1 MVDLLDGHR
10 LENQRLLLL
19 PPPGYV
25 LNDHGE
31 GRPRR
36 VELDVL
42 DVQHQIAHRSLHI
55 GVAAALLAVAVLFH
69 QADVL
74 IGLSQDVLNV
84 AQPPVQILGQ
94 GVAEGHDAAAVHHE
108 ERLVDTLG
116 EPVVLRHHLSQ
127 GVGDG
132 LKALLRE
139 MNPLTD
145 LPLLVHPLLQDQ
157 HADDMGAVADG
168 LYRLD
173 RAPILLGHG
182 LHLLGSH
189 PQAESAGHR
198 RLVLRLGQQSHNR
211 VLVGR
216 RHTFRLGL
224 RHHDGVP
231 VPSGAVDEDVRALQI
246 GQRLQRL

>member
-1 MVDLLDGHR
+1 MITAKAAPAESSWMR
-10 LENQRLLLL
+10 LMSSTRLLT
-19 PPPGYV
+19 V
-25 LNDHGE
+25 
-31 GRPRR
+31 R
-36 VELDVL
+36 
-42 DVQHQIAHRSLHI
+42 LHV

-74 IGLSQDVLNV
+74 IGLSQDVLNI

-108 ERLVDTLG
+108 ECLVDTLG

-173 RAPILLGHG
+173 DVLPFSWVTAFICLVPT
-182 LHLLGSH
+182 
-189 PQAESAGHR
+189 PR
-198 RLVLRLGQQSHNR
+198 RK
-211 VLVGR
+211 
-216 RHTFRLGL
+216 
-224 RHHDGVP
+224 
-231 VPSGAVDEDVRALQI
+231 VRATAGSFSGLASSPTTVF
-246 GQRLQRL
+246 L